1 MAKIKNATKQAEYI
15 FKFADTIPEQVF
27 MLLLLC
33 KVSDFSCKD
42 KLLCQEYDQTCEE
55 SLTPTPRSKM
65 FAVIQSKIIA
75 ALT

>member
-27 MLLLLC
+27 MLLLLY

-42 KLLCQEYDQTCEE
+42 KLLCQKYDQ
-55 SLTPTPRSKM
+55 
-65 FAVIQSKIIA
+65 FAKNH
-75 ALT
+75 